1 MLELWHQP
9 VWQQLAER
17 LDADRVPHGILLTG
31 SASVGKGQLAR
42 NFASALLCSNRQQ
55 EGVPCGECASCRY
68 TSAGS
73 HPDLHEIGLEEDAR
87 WLKID
92 QIRQLSR
99 QAALT
104 SSLGRYQVFIVNPAD
119 RLTVSAANAFLK
131 TLEEPRADSVLLLVA
146 ESMRRLPIT
155 ILSRCQRFHVATPS
169 REDATQWL
177 RAKTE
182 QGDAQ
187 QDPQE
192 ITEALDFANGL
203 PGIALE
209 LLQQDLLKVAR
220 STRTQL
226 DQVARKQVSVLQVAA
241 QWQSDYP
248 DHRLSWM
255 HRVLSASC
263 RAHCGE
269 DNPLALTVGRDLASL
284 TQMVADV
291 ERTQMLMDGNLRP
304 ELLLEGLLV
313 RWQSNRPDTQGDRLW

>member
-1 MLELWHQP
+1 MLESWHQP

-31 SASVGKGQLAR
+31 SASVGKGDVAR
-42 NFASALLCSNRQQ
+42 NFASALLCSNRQPG
-55 EGVPCGECASCRY
+55 GVPCGECASCRY
-68 TSAGS
+68 TSARS

-87 WLKID
+87 WMKID
-92 QIRQLSR
+92 QIRKLSR

-155 ILSRCQRFHVATPS
+155 ILSRCQCFHVATPS
-169 REDATQWL
+169 REEALKWL
-177 RAKTE
+177 SVRTP
-182 QGDAQ
+182 GRDS
-187 QDPQE
+187 QE
-192 ITEALDFANGL
+192 VAESLDFANGL
-203 PGIALE
+203 PGIALK
-209 LLQQDLLKVAR
+209 LLQQDLLTVAR
-220 STRTQL
+220 TTRTQL
-226 DQVARKQVSVLQVAA
+226 DQVAREQVSVLQVAA

-248 DHRLSWM
+248 EHRLSWM